1 MGSAD
6 RHTGTSTLSVELP
19 SALLLRLSLRPSPST
34 PGMRMSKLVCRSG
47 YVSFYD
53 IEDLGRPLTQEE
65 EEQLA
70 REGDGSRRS
79 GWLSRVVRGL
89 SFTSTASA

>member
-1 MGSAD
+1 MAS
-6 RHTGTSTLSVELP
+6 LSQFKSFDAKYAHER
-19 SALLLRLSLRPSPST
+19 ARLQ
-34 PGMRMSKLVCRSG
+34 SG

-65 EEQLA
+65 EERLA
-70 REGDGSRRS
+70 RDGAGSRQS

-89 SFTSTASA
+89 SFSGTAPA